1 MVSET
6 VAYVALGSNLGVRGR
21 WIRRALKELHE
32 HPSMS
37 VLQVSSLWETLAQGR
52 PQPNYFNAVAEVG
65 TRLRPRAMVEALLAV
80 ETRMGR
86 VRRGR
91 WLPRRID
98 LDLLLW
104 GDVVMDEP
112 NCTVPHPRMHER
124 PFVLAPLSELAP
136 HAVHPRLGR
145 SIAEILKEVGHDG
158 LVRRESAR
166 GRFIPRH

>member
-1 MVSET
+1 
-6 VAYVALGSNLGVRGR
+6 VAYVALGSNLGVRRR
-21 WIRRALKELHE
+21 WIRHALRHLHE

-37 VLQVSSLWETLAQGR
+37 LLRVSSLWETVAQG
-52 PQPNYFNAVAEVG
+52 PAQPNYFNAVARVG
-65 TRLRPRAMVEALLAV
+65 TRLGACAMVRALLTV
-80 ETRMGR
+80 EERLGR

-91 WLPRRID
+91 WCPRRID

-104 GDVVMDEP
+104 GDAVIDEP
-112 NCTVPHPRMHER
+112 SCTVPHPRMHER

-136 HAVHPRLGR
+136 HVTHPRLGR
-145 SIAEILKEVGHDG
+145 TIAELLKEVGHDG